1 MSELLLLI
9 AIAAVS
15 LYWLASMRCKDL
27 AIGVARRECK
37 RCDVQLLDQTVHQ
50 HHISLSRDSIGRWR
64 VWRHY
69 KFEYSEDGDT
79 RHVGTLIMLGQKVT
93 RIALE
98 TFNPIIH

>member
-9 AIAAVS
+9 AIVAVS

-27 AIGVARRECK
+27 AIGVARRECN
-37 RCDVQLLDQTVHQ
+37 RCAVQLLDQTVHQ
-50 HHISLSRDSIGRWR
+50 HHISLSRDSLGQWR

-79 RHVGTLIMLGQKVT
+79 RHIGTLIMLGQKVT
-93 RIALE
+93 RVALE